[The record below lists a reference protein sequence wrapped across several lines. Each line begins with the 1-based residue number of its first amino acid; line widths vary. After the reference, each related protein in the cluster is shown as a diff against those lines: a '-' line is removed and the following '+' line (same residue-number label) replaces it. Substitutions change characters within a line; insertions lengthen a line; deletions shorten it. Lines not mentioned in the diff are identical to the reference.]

1 VDSRQPRF
9 RQNFLVRGNIRD
21 HSLPTFNFFPIRMP
35 VVGLFRKQDKNS
47 TFLVM
52 ELACGGTWKINCST
66 SAISLKKLPSTS
78 SSKYFRQLSI
88 VTPAQPI
95 AYRDLNP
102 ANVLLTDSSE
112 FAGVKISLLHL
123 WLISFFLGGGKS
135 NWEGLLTNC
144 NFFADP
150 RRLSWCWRSLV
161 RFVAMICFISDADYR
176 LWSLEAHVMSL
187 VANNLLRNRVVH
199 CPGSETPTGWRG
211 RRFVHA
217 GSGRLEYGSH
227 LALHAVWEAS
237 RVLSW

>member
-1 VDSRQPRF
+1 
-9 RQNFLVRGNIRD
+9 
-21 HSLPTFNFFPIRMP
+21 MP

-123 WLISFFLGGGKS
+123 WLISLFFFWGGGEEELGGFINKLQFFCWSSTVVLVLALVG
-135 NWEGLLTNC
+135 EVRCYDLLY
-144 NFFADP
+144 FG
-150 RRLSWCWRSLV
+150 RRLSTLVSRST
-161 RFVAMICFISDADYR
+161 C
-176 LWSLEAHVMSL
+176 HVL
-187 VANNLLRNRVVH
+187 
-199 CPGSETPTGWRG
+199 G
-211 RRFVHA
+211 R
-217 GSGRLEYGSH
+217 
-227 LALHAVWEAS
+227 
-237 RVLSW
+237 